1 MKLTFLGATHEVTGS
16 CSLIQAAG
24 KNLLVDYGMEQGKD
38 YFENQPLPIL
48 PADIDYLFLTHA
60 HIDHSGLAPL
70 LYKNGFRGQ
79 VHTSYATK
87 NLCGIMLLDSAHIQ
101 ESDAEYKNKKNKR
114 KGKKLIEPLYDTSHA
129 NGVLENFVGHPYD
142 TRFTLTEGI
151 DVRFTDAGHLL
162 GSSSV
167 ELWLTEDGETR
178 KIVFSGDVGN
188 INQPLL
194 RDPQHID
201 TADYAVE
208 STYGDREH
216 NPPPDYATAL
226 AAVVQR
232 TLDRG
237 GNMIIPSFAVG
248 RTQEMLY
255 FFRQIKEQGLVKGHD
270 GFPVYVDSPLAI
282 KATRVFVDNSDSCYD
297 AEARRLLDAGINPIA
312 FDGLTTA
319 ETADESIALNTDPVP
334 KVIISA
340 SGMCDAGRVRHHL
353 KHNLWRPESTVLFVG
368 YQSVGTVGRQ
378 LCDGAS
384 EVKLFGEEIAVQ
396 AEICQL
402 PGISGHGDVNELI
415 RWVRDISPTP
425 KMVFVNHGED
435 AVCTAFA
442 DRLTKE
448 YGIPTYAPYSGT
460 SYDLLNN
467 RILEEGEP
475 ISIKKA
481 AAQQQSNNDKA
492 KNDKSGKQSSGK
504 TRSAYEKLLI
514 ALERLTKAI
523 HAGSGRTNHDIE
535 KLTRDINDL
544 CNEWE

>member
-16 CSLIQAAG
+16 CSLIEAAG

-48 PADIDYLFLTHA
+48 PADIDYVFLTHA
-60 HIDHSGLAPL
+60 HIDHSGLMPL
-70 LYKNGFRGQ
+70 LYKNGFRGE
-79 VHTSYATK
+79 VHTSFATK

-101 ESDAEYKNKKNKR
+101 ESDAEYKNRKNKR
-114 KGKKLIEPLYDTSHA
+114 KGKKLVEPLYDTSHA
-129 NGVLENFVGHPYD
+129 NGVLEKFVGHAYD
-142 TRFTLTEGI
+142 KKIPIAEGI
-151 DVRFTDAGHLL
+151 EVRFTDAGHLL

-167 ELWLTEDGETR
+167 ELWLTERGETR

-201 TADYAVE
+201 TADYAVIE

-216 NPPPDYATAL
+216 NPPPDYAAAL
-226 AAVVQR
+226 AEVLQR

-237 GNMIIPSFAVG
+237 GNMVIPSFAVG

-255 FFRQIKEQGLVKGHD
+255 FFRQIKEQGLIKGHD
-270 GFPVYVDSPLAI
+270 NFPVYVDSPLAI
-282 KATRVFVDNSDSCYD
+282 KATRVFVDNADSCYD
-297 AEARRLLDAGINPIA
+297 EEARRLLNAGINPIA
-312 FDGLTTA
+312 FPGLVTA
-319 ETADESIALNTDPVP
+319 ETAEESIALNTDPVP

-353 KHNLWRPESTVLFVG
+353 KHNLWRPESTILFVG

-415 RWVRDISPTP
+415 RWVRDISPSP
-425 KMVFVNHGED
+425 KMVFVNHGEAD
-435 AVCTAFA
+435 VCDAFA
-442 DRLTKE
+442 SRLTKE
-448 YGIPTYAPYSGT
+448 YGLSTYAPYSGT
-460 SYDLLNN
+460 VYDLIEN
-467 RILEEGEP
+467 RVAQEAEP
-475 ISIKKA
+475 VYLKKTSKES
-481 AAQQQSNNDKA
+481 QQQTKQ
-492 KNDKSGKQSSGK
+492 SGKQV
-504 TRSAYEKLLI
+504 RSVYEKLLI
-514 ALERLTKAI
+514 ALERLTKLI
-523 HAGSGRTNHDIE
+523 HAGEGRTNRDIE

-544 CNEWE
+544 CNEWEK